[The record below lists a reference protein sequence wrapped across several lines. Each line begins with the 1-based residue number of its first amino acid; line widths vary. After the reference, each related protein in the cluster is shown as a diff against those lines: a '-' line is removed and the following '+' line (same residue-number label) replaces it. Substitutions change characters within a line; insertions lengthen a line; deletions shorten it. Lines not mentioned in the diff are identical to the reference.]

1 MKLKHLP
8 KVALQATKKLL
19 SRTRWTRSRPTLRDI
34 DARLATIEARILP
47 GISQS
52 SSSRASTFA
61 DFTPWVPVLLRTTQS
76 IAKISQE
83 VHEIKAQFAGV
94 LPYNLSLTTE
104 PTAPN
109 NFAEVRLDTLES
121 NVTRIDEKFRSLA
134 PAIAYLQSR
143 PTVEPDRSAEAADLV
158 KIRKDMDFLRS
169 QLPRLWQRIDYVRAE
184 LLLEQ
189 RYGSADDPVD
199 LQEVQSKV
207 INPEKLNGTS
217 PGDLRLNIGCG
228 HLTLE
233 EFVNVDRREL
243 PNVDIVADAT
253 KIPLGPSSVGEIY
266 SAHLIEHFPLELFR
280 RRVLPHW
287 RTLLSPG
294 GKLRL
299 ITPDGQAM
307 LGGVADGTY
316 SFDDFRAVLF
326 GAQDYVGDFHFNLFT
341 PESLTALLLEYGFRD
356 IQVVAQGRRNGEC
369 FEFETVAFRDDKPV
383 QSEL

>member
-19 SRTRWTRSRPTLRDI
+19 GRTRWTRTKQSLRDI
-34 DARLATIEARILP
+34 DARLATIEVRMLP
-47 GISQS
+47 GISQNPG
-52 SSSRASTFA
+52 SRANAFA
-61 DFTPWVPVLLRTTQS
+61 DFTPWVPVLLRATQS
-76 IAKISQE
+76 IAKLSQE
-83 VHEIKAQFAGV
+83 IHNIRSQFAGV

-109 NFAEVRLDTLES
+109 GLAEARLDALES
-121 NVTRIDEKFRSLA
+121 HVTQIKEKFRSLA
-134 PAIAYLQSR
+134 PTMAYLNSTPNVER
-143 PTVEPDRSAEAADLV
+143 DKTVEAADLV
-158 KIRKDMDFLRS
+158 KIRKDIEFLSS

-184 LLLEQ
+184 LLLEH
-189 RYGSADDPVD
+189 RYGSANDPVD
-199 LQEVQSKV
+199 LQDVQSKIV
-207 INPEKLNGTS
+207 NSAKLDVVGR
-217 PGDLRLNIGCG
+217 GELRLNIGCG

-253 KIPLGPSSVGEIY
+253 KIPLDLSTVSEIY

-287 RTLLSPG
+287 RALLSPG
-294 GKLRL
+294 GQLRL

-307 LGGVADGTY
+307 LNGIADGTY

-341 PESLTALLLEYGFRD
+341 PESLTTLLLKHGFRD
-356 IQVVAQGRRNGEC
+356 IHVVAQGRRNGEC
-369 FEFETVAFRDDKPV
+369 FEFETVAIRDEKPV
-383 QSEL
+383 QTEL